1 MTQVGTGTVPVAGP
15 SGCVPPAPRGQGT
28 RPVPPAPWE
37 QGGSA
42 TRGAEFVRPVGRAP
56 LRDCPNTGFQVV
68 RRRRDGAPGP
78 QPASA
83 GRETGSRVSGASS
96 SGSGVP
102 RSQSHART
110 CGLG

>member
-1 MTQVGTGTVPVAGP
+1 M
-15 SGCVPPAPRGQGT
+15 
-28 RPVPPAPWE
+28 
-37 QGGSA
+37 
-42 TRGAEFVRPVGRAP
+42 
-56 LRDCPNTGFQVV
+56 V

-102 RSQSHART
+102 RSRSHSCENVRPRASCPQGPRPQDAAPRKRHRSADPVGST
-110 CGLG
+110 GSGSAGGRGGTFKKKCYNCHQKGHRFSECPERPS